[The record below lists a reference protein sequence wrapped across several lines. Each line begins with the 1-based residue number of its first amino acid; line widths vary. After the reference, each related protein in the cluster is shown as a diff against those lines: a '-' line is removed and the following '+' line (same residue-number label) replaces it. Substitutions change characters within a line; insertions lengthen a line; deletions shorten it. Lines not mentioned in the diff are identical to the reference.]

1 MGYSFSMNLK
11 PCGSTKTSASVSM
24 ALIGDPCITAG
35 DPRNISASTLKARR
49 PWVDESG
56 REKMHDDNDQ
66 RIHHHVQLPGGREIE
81 VVYLEGNREREH
93 ERDEGALQTP
103 PSPRAGNDA
112 PIGRASW
119 SGNSPTSPPGEALH
133 VCPRCAGELVNP
145 LEWDEDSPGRWHIL
159 MRCPDCDLV
168 RDGVFGQALVERL
181 DEELDRATGA
191 LLSDLKRL
199 THANMVE
206 EIEVFSRAL
215 QLDLI
220 GPSDFS

>member
-1 MGYSFSMNLK
+1 MS
-11 PCGSTKTSASVSM
+11 
-24 ALIGDPCITAG
+24 
-35 DPRNISASTLKARR
+35 
-49 PWVDESG
+49 
-56 REKMHDDNDQ
+56 
-66 RIHHHVQLPGGREIE
+66 
-81 VVYLEGNREREH
+81 
-93 ERDEGALQTP
+93 
-103 PSPRAGNDA
+103 
-112 PIGRASW
+112 
-119 SGNSPTSPPGEALH
+119 
-133 VCPRCAGELVNP
+133 P
-145 LEWDEDSPGRWHIL
+145 LEWGEESPGRWHIL

-220 GPSDFS
+220 GPSDF